1 MLTSTHPSAVME
13 ATTTAQSD
21 FARLYPQEVTLDPRY
36 PTKTEQDLLDYI
48 DAWGSVEEGE
58 KDFRKRIQERQQY
71 ITMAKVDPLRFGYRP
86 PIYEKV
92 DAELKKRKL
101 VSIFGINRGGKS
113 NYCYWHGVNHLKKNP
128 GHRVAFFEMSEDSS
142 INKQQERIYRMLPPE
157 WRNLGRKGKEANIK
171 WEKLTGFANARFAC
185 PNGSVGYFFFYKQDI
200 SLLEGYEFDLAVFEE
215 NLPFPYLDT
224 MGYRNKSADRRIQI
238 LYNVTPKYGFTPALK
253 AIMQGMEVRET
264 ARAKLLE
271 PNIVHVDGCPPGHMP
286 VLMSNEQKNWSCVFF
301 HPDTNPMGAG
311 DVIVEEV
318 RHKSTDEIKCRA
330 YGWVSAVGG
339 KAFPKFNKNHL
350 VTREKF
356 NEIASKGGTYYLSCD
371 PGDRKHWS
379 LAGYLHT
386 PQDDIIKCWE
396 WPDYKHYGEWALP
409 TEGTDWK
416 PGPAQANTVS
426 GFVGYK
432 EIILKWRG
440 ATWDEVKGIW
450 ETLNAKEIL
459 RMLMDSRGGSSAVIG
474 QDDNT
479 TIIEE
484 MNTEQLDAKGRVI
497 GPAMYWEKAAGTRVS
512 GGEDMINT
520 WLDYD
525 TTKPISHFNKPRFYI
540 VDDLANTILAYQE
553 WTSRNSSKCSLKD
566 ILDPD
571 FYLAKSDPIFIDGT
585 KIHTEHRGH
594 L

>member
-1 MLTSTHPSAVME
+1 MSAVIE
-13 ATTTAQSD
+13 APVSMLPSQTA
-21 FARLYPQEVTLDPRY
+21 TLDPRY
-36 PTKTEQDLLDYI
+36 PLI
-48 DAWGSVEEGE
+48 DERWMREALVYCKGDPIQAASKIKESYEWRE
-58 KDFRKRIQERQQY
+58 KCIKLSLF
-71 ITMAKVDPLRFGYRP
+71 DPYRYGYRP

-113 NYCYWHGVNHLKKNP
+113 NYSYWYGVNHLKQNP

-171 WEKLTGFANARFAC
+171 WEKLTGFTNARFAC

-200 SLLEGYEFDLAVFEE
+200 SLLEGYEFDLAIFEE

-224 MGYRNKSADRRIQI
+224 MGYRNKSAERRIQI
-238 LYNVTPKYGFTPALK
+238 LYNVTPKYGFTPAIK
-253 AIMQGMEVRET
+253 AIMQGMEIRET
-264 ARAKLLE
+264 APAKLLE
-271 PNIVHVDGCPPGHMP
+271 QNVVHVDGCPPGHMP

-311 DVIVEEV
+311 NVIVEEV

-339 KAFPKFNKNHL
+339 KAFPKFGANHL
-350 VTREKF
+350 LTRERF
-356 NEIASKGGTYYLSCD
+356 NEIAAKGGTYYISCD

-396 WPDYKHYGEWALP
+396 WPDYHHYGEWALP

-416 PGPAQANTVS
+416 PGPAQANTIS

-432 EIILKWRG
+432 EIILNWLG
-440 ATWDEVKGIW
+440 AKKKEDGTWDM
-450 ETLNAKEIL
+450 TNAKKIE
-459 RMLMDSRGGSSAVIG
+459 RYLMDSRGGSHAVIG

-484 MNTEQLDAKGRVI
+484 MISEQLDTKGRVI
-497 GPAMYWEKAAGTRVS
+497 GPSMDFEKAAGTRVQ

-520 WLDYD
+520 WLNYD
-525 TTKPISHFNKPRFYI
+525 TTKPISHFNKPRFFI
-540 VDDLANTILAYQE
+540 VDDLTNTILAYQE

-571 FYLAKSDPIFIDGT
+571 FYLAKSDPIILEATALDSFIPCE
-585 KIHTEHRGH
+585 KYA
-594 L
+594 